1 VMEEGVIVAVDAVEL
16 DVDFCEELVSDEREK
31 IDDGVEAAVVVF
43 APKTDELC
51 DATPPPNTLAPPI
64 LPPKTELEVDFGTP
78 NTELELEGAKDDAA
92 VLAGVVESV
101 DEI

>member
-1 VMEEGVIVAVDAVEL
+1 MDEGVIVAVDAVEL

-51 DATPPPNTLAPPI
+51 DATPPPNTLAPP
-64 LPPKTELEVDFGTP
+64 KTELEVDFGTP
-78 NTELELEGAKDDAA
+78 NTELELEGAKDDTA
-92 VLAGVVESV
+92 VLAGVVENV

>member
-1 VMEEGVIVAVDAVEL
+1 MMEEGVIVAVDAVEL

-51 DATPPPNTLAPPI
+51 DATPPIKYKDFYLKLKINGIQMREHTII
-64 LPPKTELEVDFGTP
+64 LLTNDHKT
-78 NTELELEGAKDDAA
+78 NY
-92 VLAGVVESV
+92 
-101 DEI
+101 